1 VLAPVILPGADASLQ
16 REFCPFRAV
25 KTTKK
30 EKYSN
35 SFFTVYNLK
44 YLIKLRGI
52 LYIPIIQRK

>member
-1 VLAPVILPGADASLQ
+1 PVILPGADASLQ